1 MSIRTIDTPLP
12 GERVVGLSPQ
22 SSTEAAMAWLRR
34 PNLFPGRALTAAALA
49 QRQHWQ
55 AGHIAQRGQDWVA
68 GVVEGLQVSASPI
81 EGGSGFGATRLRIEQ
96 GRALTV
102 SGEDVVLSRPLE
114 CLLADV
120 PVVAPPGF
128 FVDGSAVSDPTPD
141 GSLRPRAIGGTL
153 GEPGGRGA
161 GLAARSG
168 RARAAAGAGRHR
180 GPRPDGPMRPQ
191 RLRRRHGRR
200 RDRLRGL
207 AHRRCGAPAVVRV
220 AQRVAQHAGAGRAV
234 AQRPC
239 LDDLPG

>member
-1 MSIRTIDTPLP
+1 
-12 GERVVGLSPQ
+12 
-22 SSTEAAMAWLRR
+22 MAWLRR

-81 EGGSGFGATRLRIEQ
+81 EGGSGFAATRLRIEQ

-128 FVDGSAVSDPTPD
+128 FVDGSAVSDPN
-141 GSLRPRAIGGTL
+141 LRRLAAPARNRRHARR
-153 GEPGGRGA
+153 PGGRGA

-168 RARAAAGAGRHR
+168 SARAAAGAGRH
-180 GPRPDGPMRPQ
+180 
-191 RLRRRHGRR
+191 GRSWTR
-200 RDRLRGL
+200 WTH
-207 AHRRCGAPAVVRV
+207 ATAAPATKARSTT
-220 AQRVAQHAGAGRAV
+220 
-234 AQRPC
+234 
-239 LDDLPG
+239 